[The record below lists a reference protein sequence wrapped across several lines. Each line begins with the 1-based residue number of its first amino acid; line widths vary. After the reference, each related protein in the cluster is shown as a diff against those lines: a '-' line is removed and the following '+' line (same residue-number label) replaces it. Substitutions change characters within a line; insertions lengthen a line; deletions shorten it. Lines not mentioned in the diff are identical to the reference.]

1 MAKPKKQEIRET
13 SGGAFQTNSPEGTR
27 RYGSVGRF
35 SAYVEVKIMDPVT
48 GIALPPC
55 KQGELWLRGP
65 TITRVVEGR
74 PVREACLPCCGIGLG
89 WFLWQGQNSRTN
101 TILMDVPHRE
111 VRVNV
116 YKLFLFVMLFQSRQ
130 STIYF

>member
-89 WFLWQGQNSRTN
+89 WFLIFSWVTWAALGPYIRDPIN
-101 TILMDVPHRE
+101 
-111 VRVNV
+111 
-116 YKLFLFVMLFQSRQ
+116 FWVMLWLKSC
-130 STIYF
+130 SNVISYKYVILIIS

>member
-89 WFLWQGQNSRTN
+89 WFLYLLTLKSYMRNRSRPDGSIVEGCLAKEYLT
-101 TILMDVPHRE
+101 
-111 VRVNV
+111 
-116 YKLFLFVMLFQSRQ
+116 FCSRC
-130 STIYF
+130 